1 MGKTALHDTFNAV
14 QFNPLFSGQFVF
26 GTTTPS
32 NYKTA
37 EHYLK
42 LTNRLQVI
50 TKLERTIYNYSDP
63 RNAARYI
70 VKMEKNL
77 NSHKWC
83 PSGINKQ
90 DIEIIMWI
98 CCYEYKKI

>member
-42 LTNRLQVI
+42 LT
-50 TKLERTIYNYSDP
+50 
-63 RNAARYI
+63 
-70 VKMEKNL
+70 
-77 NSHKWC
+77 WC